1 MTIGNIII
9 LIVSVIVLIFL
20 GMLGIQ
26 HMTYR
31 QEEKKRRFELRKE
44 SQKAISP
51 IRFRAYERLALLL
64 ERTEP
69 EAMLKEMMA
78 QQDWTQKPVLEL
90 QRELL
95 QQLRLEFDHNLS
107 QQVYVSDEV
116 WQKILLARDQMGA
129 FINQMAIRLKPNST
143 TMDYMKLLI
152 EAYHMNG
159 DTPHELAL
167 QALKDEARQLL

>member
-1 MTIGNIII
+1 MNTTILII
-9 LIVSVIVLIFL
+9 LIVSMIVLIFL
-20 GMLGIQ
+20 GMMGMQ

-31 QEEKKRRFELRKE
+31 QEEKKRLFELKKE
-44 SQKAISP
+44 SQKVISP
-51 IRFRAYERLALLL
+51 IRMRAYERLTLLL

-69 EAMLKEMMA
+69 EAMIKEIMSDAVWM
-78 QQDWTQKPVLEL
+78 QKSVVEI

-95 QQLRLEFDHNLS
+95 QRVRLEFDHNLS

-129 FINQMAIRLKPNST
+129 FINQMAIQLKPGST
-143 TMDYMKLLI
+143 GMDYMKTLI
-152 EAYHMNG
+152 QAYHMNG

-167 QALKDEARQLL
+167 QALKDEARRLL

>member
-1 MTIGNIII
+1 MTTTAIVI
-9 LIVSVIVLIFL
+9 LIASVIVLIFL

-31 QEEKKRRFELRKE
+31 QEEKKRQYELRKE

-51 IRFRAYERLALLL
+51 IRMRAYERLTLLL

-69 EAMLKEMMA
+69 EAMLKEMMSEA
-78 QQDWTQKPVLEL
+78 DWQQKSITDIQRDLL
-90 QRELL
+90 QRV
-95 QQLRLEFDHNLS
+95 RLEFDHNLS

-116 WQKILLARDQMGA
+116 WQKIMLARDQMGA
-129 FINQMAIRLKPNST
+129 FISQMAIRMKPQST
-143 TMDYMKLLI
+143 PMDYMKTLI

-167 QALKDEARQLL
+167 QALKDEARHLL

>member
-1 MTIGNIII
+1 MTTTTLII

-20 GMLGIQ
+20 GMLGMQ

-31 QEEKKRRFELRKE
+31 QEDKKRRFELQKE
-44 SQKAISP
+44 SKKAITP
-51 IRFRAYERLALLL
+51 IRMRAYERLSLLL

-69 EAMLKEMMA
+69 ETMIKEIMA
-78 QQDWTQKPVLEL
+78 NPEWTQKNVMDI

-95 QQLRLEFDHNLS
+95 QRVRLEFDHNIS

-116 WQKILLARDQMGA
+116 WQKILLARNEMAA
-129 FINQMAIRLKPNST
+129 FINQMAIQLKPGST
-143 TMDYMKLLI
+143 GMDYMKTLI
-152 EAYHMNG
+152 QAYHMNG

-167 QALKDEARQLL
+167 QALKDEARKLL

>member
-1 MTIGNIII
+1 MTTTTLVI
-9 LIVSVIVLIFL
+9 LIASVIVLIFL
-20 GMLGIQ
+20 GILGMQ

-31 QEEKKRRFELRKE
+31 QEEKKRLFELRKE
-44 SQKAISP
+44 SQKTISP
-51 IRFRAYERLALLL
+51 IRMRAYERLILLL

-69 EAMLKEMMA
+69 EAMLKELMA
-78 QQDWTQKPVLEL
+78 QQDWTQKSVLDL

-116 WQKILLARDQMGA
+116 WQKIMLARDQMGA
-129 FINQMAIRLKPNST
+129 FINQMAIRLKPEST
-143 TMDYMKLLI
+143 TLDYMKTLI

-167 QALKDEARQLL
+167 QALKDEARRLL

>member
-1 MTIGNIII
+1 
-9 LIVSVIVLIFL
+9 VVLIFL

-26 HMTYR
+26 HMMYR
-31 QEEKKRRFELRKE
+31 QEEKKRLFELRRE

-51 IRFRAYERLALLL
+51 IRMRAYERLTLLL

-69 EAMLKEMMA
+69 EAMLKELMA
-78 QQDWTQKPVLEL
+78 EPDWQNKSIVDI

-95 QQLRLEFDHNLS
+95 QRVRLEFDHNLS

-129 FINQMAIRLKPNST
+129 FINQMAIRLKPGSSA
-143 TMDYMKLLI
+143 MDYMKTLI

-167 QALKDEARQLL
+167 QALKDEARKLL

>member
-1 MTIGNIII
+1 MGTTSIII

-20 GMLGIQ
+20 GVLGIQ

-31 QEEKKRRFELRKE
+31 QEEKKRHFELQKE
-44 SQKAISP
+44 SKKVISP
-51 IRFRAYERLALLL
+51 IRMRAYERLTLLL

-69 EAMLKEMMA
+69 ETMIKDLMTNP
-78 QQDWTQKPVLEL
+78 DWIQRTVTDT

-95 QQLRLEFDHNLS
+95 QRLRLEFDHNLS

-116 WQKILLARDQMGA
+116 WQRILLARDEMAA
-129 FINQMAIRLKPNST
+129 FINQMAIQLKPNST
-143 TMDYMKLLI
+143 TMDYFKTLI
-152 EAYHMNG
+152 QAYHMNG

-167 QALKDEARQLL
+167 QALKDEARRLL